1 MALIL
6 KLHKTA
12 DSKKLVCVTDSDL
25 LGKVF
30 EDGSKQ
36 LDFSS
41 AFYNGEEAGE
51 DLIGKHVRSCYIA
64 IFSGTEAVT
73 LGLRLGAIEK
83 ENVLV
88 VKGVPQGQCLVG

>member
-12 DSKKLVCVTDSDL
+12 DSRKLVCVTDSDL

-64 IFSGTEAVT
+64 
-73 LGLRLGAIEK
+73 
-83 ENVLV
+83 
-88 VKGVPQGQCLVG
+88 